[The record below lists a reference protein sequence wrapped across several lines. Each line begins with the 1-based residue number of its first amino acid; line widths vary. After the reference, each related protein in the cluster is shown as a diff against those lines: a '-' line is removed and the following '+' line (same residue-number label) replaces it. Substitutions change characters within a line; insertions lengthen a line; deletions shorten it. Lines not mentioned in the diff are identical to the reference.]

1 MRVIGYELRKLL
13 HWKKLLIVGA
23 IWLIIYQLFMSFYF
37 EYFPNGSAVYEF
49 DAAVEMVADY
59 GPKLDD
65 EALKQFVA
73 AFEARQLVFAE
84 QIKDDVRFRE
94 AGVTTY
100 DEYVHHDSQ
109 LDQPSELRDYAQH
122 SGGGAFRDLLGEL
135 YAKRYILER
144 MESHTVDADW
154 VRSLSAAQ
162 QQALQRIIEEQQYR
176 TILPQQVMYYFQ
188 MTHKYTTAA
197 ILIGVVVLTLP
208 IHIGDR
214 RRGMLQVQYTSRLG
228 RRLYWRKLS
237 AALIGT
243 AAWTTL
249 ALGVLFALLAQH
261 DISMFMQG
269 TLNSAMMA
277 GNYWLN
283 LTLAQYMVL
292 AVGCTYVLAFSIC
305 LLTVW
310 LSRMTESYPALIGML
325 VPLLFIVLTVGFN
338 ALLDRLLSLYDPWW
352 RSGVGYVLLSLGALA
367 LAIGRGRREQRLD
380 IRA

>member
-23 IWLIIYQLFMSFYF
+23 VWVIIYQLFMSFYF
-37 EYFPNGSAVYEF
+37 EYFPNGSEGYEF
-49 DAAVEMVADY
+49 DAAVEMVSDY

-65 EALKQFVA
+65 EELKQFVA
-73 AFEARQLVFAE
+73 AFEARQHVFAE
-84 QIKDDVRFRE
+84 QIKDDARFQE
-94 AGVTTY
+94 AGVATFE
-100 DEYVHHDSQ
+100 EYVHHDSQ
-109 LDQPSELRDYAQH
+109 LHQPSELRSYAQDF
-122 SGGGAFRDLLGEL
+122 GKGALRDLLGEL
-135 YAKRYILER
+135 YAKRYILEW
-144 MESHTVDADW
+144 MEYSADTE
-154 VRSLSAAQ
+154 RFSLFGTAQ
-162 QQALQRIIEEQQYR
+162 QQALQRIVEEQQYR
-176 TILPQQVMYYFQ
+176 TILPEQVMQYFK

-228 RRLYWRKLS
+228 RRLYWRKL
-237 AALIGT
+237 AAAMIGT
-243 AAWTTL
+243 AAWTTV

-269 TLNSAMMA
+269 TLNSALMA

-283 LTLAQYMVL
+283 LTLAQYMFL
-292 AVGCTYVLAFSIC
+292 AVGCTYALAFGVC

-310 LSRMTESYPALIGML
+310 LSRMIESYPVLIGML

-352 RSGVGYVLLSLGALA
+352 RSAAGYALLSLSALA
-367 LAIGRGRREQRLD
+367 LALWRGRREQRLD
-380 IRA
+380 IRG

>member
-49 DAAVEMVADY
+49 DAAAQIVADY

-65 EALKQFVA
+65 EELDQFVA
-73 AFEARQLVFAE
+73 AFEARQLVFAA
-84 QIKDDVRFRE
+84 QIKDDARFQE
-94 AGVTTY
+94 AGVATFE
-100 DEYVHHDSQ
+100 EYVQHDSQ
-109 LDQPSELRDYAQH
+109 LDQPSELRSYAQDF
-122 SGGGAFRDLLGEL
+122 GKGAFSDLLGEL

-144 MESHTVDADW
+144 MEHSTNPDW
-154 VRSLSAAQ
+154 FDTLGAAQ
-162 QQALQRIIEEQQYR
+162 QQALQRSVEEQQYR
-176 TILPQQVMYYFQ
+176 TILPEQVMHYFK

-214 RRGMLQVQYTSRLG
+214 KRGMLQVQYTSRLG
-228 RRLYWRKLS
+228 RRLYWRKLA

-243 AAWTTL
+243 AAWTTM

-269 TLNSAMMA
+269 TLNSALMA

-292 AVGCTYVLAFSIC
+292 AVGCTYALAFGVC

-310 LSRMTESYPALIGML
+310 LSRLTESYPALIGML
-325 VPLLFIVLTVGFN
+325 VPLLFIVLTIGFN

-352 RSGVGYVLLSLGALA
+352 RSAVGYALLGLGALA
-367 LAIGRGRREQRLD
+367 LAVGRGWREQRLD
-380 IRA
+380 IRG